1 MHGEEASY
9 FICSDGKN
17 FISLISAQDHKR
29 IGENDTGPNTG
40 GMGAY
45 SPAPIFTEKVKKQVD
60 TEIIKPTLKA
70 MFDKGHPFK
79 GILYAGLMIE
89 NERAK
94 LVEYNIR
101 FGDPECQVLMMSLKS
116 DLIDLIMHSIDG
128 SINDYDCD
136 WYDEDCAL

>member
-1 MHGEEASY
+1 MDVVIEEFMYGEEASY

-45 SPAPIFTEKVKKQVD
+45 SPAPVFTEKVKKQVD
-60 TEIIKPTLKA
+60 DEIIKPTLKA

-89 NERAK
+89 NEKAK

-116 DLIDLIMHSIDG
+116 DLIDLIMNSIDG
-128 SINDYDCD
+128 
-136 WYDEDCAL
+136 